1 MDVYNMLGLPSM
13 RPGVFRRQY
22 RCFSVSFMEGKDRPD
37 VDNGG
42 KIIMPPSALDALT
55 QSNIQYPMLFKLTNS
70 EENKSTHCGVLEF
83 VADQG
88 KIYIPHWMMKNL
100 LLQEGAV
107 VAIES
112 ISLPVAQY
120 VKIQPQSV
128 EFLDISNPKA
138 VLEHALRSFACLT
151 VGDIIAI
158 NYNDK
163 HYEFNVLELKP
174 RNAVSIIECD
184 MNVEFAPPV
193 GYKEPVYKK
202 AEEKMEEDEVDYSS
216 VKLPQASFQVFGCE
230 GNRLDGRQKK
240 DSPVT
245 TTGSHSLQHQRGI
258 PNYDYQKGKITFIRN
273 GGVKREEDKIEEKAF
288 SPFQGEGKNL
298 KSRNAIKPSSSRQ
311 ILTAA

>member
-1 MDVYNMLGLPSM
+1 
-13 RPGVFRRQY
+13 
-22 RCFSVSFMEGKDRPD
+22 
-37 VDNGG
+37 
-42 KIIMPPSALDALT
+42 
-55 QSNIQYPMLFKLTNS
+55 
-70 EENKSTHCGVLEF
+70 
-83 VADQG
+83 
-88 KIYIPHWMMKNL
+88 MKNL

-184 MNVEFAPPV
+184 MNVGSFTDIKFYEATTSWELYSRPWD
-193 GYKEPVYKK
+193 
-202 AEEKMEEDEVDYSS
+202 DE
-216 VKLPQASFQVFGCE
+216 L
-230 GNRLDGRQKK
+230 N
-240 DSPVT
+240 
-245 TTGSHSLQHQRGI
+245 
-258 PNYDYQKGKITFIRN
+258 
-273 GGVKREEDKIEEKAF
+273 
-288 SPFQGEGKNL
+288 
-298 KSRNAIKPSSSRQ
+298 
-311 ILTAA
+311 